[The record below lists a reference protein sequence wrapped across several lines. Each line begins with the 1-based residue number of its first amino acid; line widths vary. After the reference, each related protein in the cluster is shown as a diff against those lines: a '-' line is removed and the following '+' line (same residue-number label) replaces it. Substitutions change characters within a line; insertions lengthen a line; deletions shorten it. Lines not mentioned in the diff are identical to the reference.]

1 MSPHPA
7 LDPWLDRV
15 AQMAQVTLDLR
26 PHTPSEM
33 AGDVD
38 RIASATDLL
47 ADRMLALVGPDRSDL
62 RPSRVRHDLRT
73 PLNHVLGYG
82 EMLREDLGGTPAEP
96 AVSRLLQLARQV
108 LEGIDDLVETV
119 LSGGT
124 RTPPPPAARDLRPP
138 AVLRDQRSG
147 RILVVDD
154 NEANNDLLRRHL
166 ERLGHRVTQA
176 DDGEY
181 ALELLASAPTGR
193 DSDRPFDLVL
203 LDIVMPGMDGIE
215 VLRAIKRDE
224 RWRDLPVLM
233 ISSLDELGAVAR
245 CIELGA
251 ADYLTKPF
259 EPVLL
264 RARVSACLEARRL
277 RDQEVDYLTRIEE
290 ERQRAADLLRVILPD
305 PIVDELERTNE
316 VKPRRH
322 DRVAVLFCDIVGF
335 TRYCDAR
342 EPEEV
347 LPHLQ
352 RLVVAW
358 EQAATTHGLLKIK
371 TIGDGFMAAAGLL
384 QRVDNPVERCVRCA
398 VDLVREVEALQA
410 HAGEEPWSV
419 RIGVHVGPVV
429 AGVLGHRQFQFDLW
443 GDTVNT
449 AARVEQHGTPGGIT
463 LSARA
468 WDEIA
473 PTGAVGTPLGAV
485 DAKGKGALELVRFE
499 RF

>member
-15 AQMAQVTLDLR
+15 AQMAQAAIELR
-26 PHTPSEM
+26 PQTPSDM
-33 AGDVD
+33 IGDVD

-47 ADRMLALVGPDRSDL
+47 ADRMLALVGPDRAEL

-82 EMLREDLGGTPAEP
+82 EMLREDLAGTLAEP
-96 AVSRLLQLARQV
+96 QVARLLQLARQV

-124 RTPPPPAARDLRPP
+124 RTPPPPAVRDLQPP
-138 AVLRDQRSG
+138 ALTRDQRAG

-176 DDGEY
+176 DDGEF

-193 DSDRPFDLVL
+193 GSDRPFDLVL

-277 RDQEVDYLTRIEE
+277 RDQEVDYLTRIEQ

-358 EQAATTHGLLKIK
+358 EQAAMANGLLKIK
-371 TIGDGFMAAAGLL
+371 TIGDGFMAASGLL
-384 QRVDNPVERCVRCA
+384 HRVENPVERCVRCA
-398 VDLVREVEALQA
+398 EELVREVRALA
-410 HAGEEPWSV
+410 MHDGEEGWSV

-449 AARVEQHGTPGGIT
+449 AARVEQHGTPDAIT
-463 LSARA
+463 LSMPA
-468 WDEIA
+468 WEELA
-473 PTGAVGTPLGAV
+473 QLGAVGTPLGAV
-485 DAKGKGALELVRFE
+485 HAKGKGALELVRFE